1 MSAQPELYRKP
12 FQPGYLGSYNWP
24 AMALGCIL
32 FLLTNWASTE
42 YIAMRFEYQP
52 ALGSPL
58 FQVGHTPVYPPFAW
72 FLWGLHN
79 ITSHDPAVRRPL
91 GEGIVILFFGCAVSI
106 FLYFGANS
114 LRSRR
119 LSANA
124 EHLHG
129 SARWATD
136 EDIRETG
143 LLDASQGVYV
153 GGWKPNR
160 WSRLHY
166 LRHDGPEHVLV
177 FAPTRSG
184 KGVSLV
190 IPTLLAWNE
199 SAIIYDIKG
208 ENWAMTAG
216 FRSQQGHI
224 CFRFCPVEETYGSRF
239 NPLAEVRLFTDRDV
253 SDAQNMAEILGR
265 TPGEHKPSDP
275 HWEDTAVSIIS
286 GMILHVCYEA
296 KAEGRTASLA
306 DLTNVFSRSTDL
318 VKTLKE
324 ISEFCHDPKGEAG
337 WPGGIH
343 PVVRKKAIECLIRGA
358 EDLKGVLS
366 TINTALQIYCDP
378 LILRNMITSDFA
390 IQDLVNHERPVSLYL
405 VVPNSDRDRLAPL
418 MRLIFTTIIHR
429 LTETM
434 VFHGGTQQKNRHKLL
449 FLIDEFPSLSHMK
462 VFANALS
469 YMAGYGL
476 KAYLITQDIRQIVDA
491 YGPNE
496 SIVSNC
502 HVRVAFTPNQ
512 QETCELLSKMTGTQ
526 TIQKATYNFSG
537 KRNAPVMN
545 HVNASV
551 ENVERPLMTP
561 DEVSRLKAAKKRG
574 KDDTERIVAP
584 GKMLI
589 FVGGQHPILG
599 TQMLYFSDPT
609 LKAWA
614 EIPPPTELVSIQGGN
629 TVPLPV
635 TVKVNR
641 STKEAGRQPENA
653 ERLTEIE
660 RAFIEVFRQQRE
672 VYDYAG

>member
-12 FQPGYLGSYNWP
+12 FKPGYLGSYNWP
-24 AMALGCIL
+24 AMALGCTL

-52 ALGSPL
+52 ALGDPL

-72 FLWGLHN
+72 FLWGLHS
-79 ITSHDPAVRRPL
+79 ITSYDPAVRRPL
-91 GEGIVILFFGCAVSI
+91 GEGIVILFAGCAVSI

-119 LSANA
+119 LSAHA

-129 SARWATD
+129 SARWAT
-136 EDIRETG
+136 EKDIGETG
-143 LLDASQGVYV
+143 LMDASQGVYV
-153 GGWKPNR
+153 GGWKPNW

-208 ENWAMTAG
+208 ENWATTAG

-224 CFRFCPVEETYGSRF
+224 CFRFCPVEESYGSRF

-265 TPGEHKPSDP
+265 THGDTPPPDP
-275 HWEDTAVSIIS
+275 HWEETAVSIIS

-296 KAEGRTASLA
+296 KIRDGTASLA

-318 VKTLKE
+318 AKTLTE
-324 ISEFCHDPKGEAG
+324 ISEFCHDPDGEEG

-343 PVVRKKAIECLIRGA
+343 PVVRKKAIECLIKG
-358 EDLKGVLS
+358 EGDLKGVLS

-378 LILRNMITSDFA
+378 LVLRNMITSDFT
-390 IQDLVNHERPVSLYL
+390 IQNLVNHKHPISLYL
-405 VVPNSDRDRLAPL
+405 VVPNSDRRRLAPL
-418 MRLIFTTIIHR
+418 IRLIFTTIIHR
-429 LTETM
+429 LTEKM
-434 VFHGGTQQKNRHKLL
+434 VFRGGTRQANRHKLL
-449 FLIDEFPSLSHMK
+449 FLIDEFPSLGHMD
-462 VFANALS
+462 VFADALS

-476 KAYLITQDIRQIVDA
+476 KAYLITQDIRQILNA
-491 YGPNE
+491 YGPYE

-512 QETCELLSKMTGTQ
+512 QETSELLSKMTGTQ

-551 ENVERPLMTP
+551 ENVERPLATP
-561 DEVSRLKAAKKRG
+561 DEVSRLKPAKKSG
-574 KDDTERIVAP
+574 EGAAERIVAP
-584 GKMLI
+584 GQMLI
-589 FVGGQHPILG
+589 FVSGQHPILG
-599 TQMLYFSDPT
+599 TQMLYFRDPT
-609 LKAWA
+609 LQAWS
-614 EIPPPTELVSIQGGN
+614 EIPPPTKLVSIQGGN
-629 TVPLPV
+629 IVPLRV
-635 TVKVNR
+635 TLKVNR
-641 STKEAGRQPENA
+641 STKNARTQRENSA
-653 ERLTEIE
+653 LLTEME
-660 RAFIEVFRQQRE
+660 RGFIEWFRQQRE
-672 VYDYAG
+672 VYDYAD